1 MIRPQLL
8 LLPGLLCD
16 ATVLTHQ
23 RAALAQAVDCFIPDY
38 GDLST
43 ITAMAES
50 VLLAARPGPLL
61 VAGHSMGGR
70 VALEILRLAPSRVK
84 GLALLD
90 TGIEPLAPGEAGEQE
105 RSRRMALL
113 DTARREGMRS
123 MGRQWARS
131 MVHPAHVGAPVFVEI
146 LAMIERS
153 TPDRFAAQ
161 LHVLL
166 ERPDARPVFTGITCP
181 TLLVCGRQDTWS
193 PLERHERMQ
202 QELPHAHL
210 VPIENSGHMTTME
223 QPETVSRLLLEWAQ
237 EVALRP

>member
-1 MIRPQLL
+1 MARPQLL

-16 ATVLTHQ
+16 ATVWTHQ
-23 RAALAQAVDCFIPDY
+23 RAALAQAVDCLVPDY
-38 GDLST
+38 GDLET

-50 VLLAARPGPLL
+50 VLLTARPGPVL

-70 VALEILRLAPSRVK
+70 VALEILRLAPSRVQ

-90 TGIEPLAPGEAGEQE
+90 TGTEPLAHGTAGEQE
-105 RSRRMALL
+105 RTRRMALL
-113 DTARREGMRS
+113 ETARREGMRS
-123 MGRQWARS
+123 MGLQWARS
-131 MVHPAHVGAPVFVEI
+131 MVHPAHVGAPVFDEI

-153 TPDRFAAQ
+153 TPERFAAQ
-161 LHVLL
+161 LHALL
-166 ERPDARPVFTGITCP
+166 GRPDARPVFAAITCP

-202 QELPHAHL
+202 QQLPHARL

-223 QPETVSRLLLEWAQ
+223 QPAAVSRILLEWVQ
-237 EVALRP
+237 ERFA